1 MNINPNLRSGQ
12 RPCKHQKDT
21 QWTRN
26 EKRETKHECKRYTN
40 SSFRV
45 PSHPDAGISDGRPS
59 ASSSMCTQRLGDALT
74 SQGDEMAN
82 LNILGFGAESVKCR
96 TEKLYSSL
104 FRADGCVCVCASK
117 WLHEK
122 GKLFVVWADCRY
134 RVKVDAVGGFW
145 AFVTFHR
152 INKSNYGKWKTIR
165 SVHLFYS
172 VFSLRHT
179 YHKHILSLSSWGNL
193 CEWMWVSV
201 CVRHLIHLLPSCFLS
216 LFIFSSDF
224 IYLFFCS
231 RSLVCLSLFVG
242 GLFHS
247 HRFAVSAL
255 CPFVWRFIRCVCV

>member
-1 MNINPNLRSGQ
+1 MNINPNLKSGQ

-26 EKRETKHECKRYTN
+26 EKRETKHECERYTN

-45 PSHPDAGISDGRPS
+45 LRIRTPAYSVGGHRRHRLCVLSDWVMPSQAKVMKWPI
-59 ASSSMCTQRLGDALT
+59 LT
-74 SQGDEMAN
+74 
-82 LNILGFGAESVKCR
+82 FSVSGWKR
-96 TEKLYSSL
+96 KVSNGEAL
-104 FRADGCVCVCASK
+104 FRSVPYTWVCVCASK
-117 WLHEK
+117 RLHEK

-179 YHKHILSLSSWGNL
+179 YHKHILAFVWQSGRL
-193 CEWMWVSV
+193 SV
-201 CVRHLIHLLPSCFLS
+201 CVCMASHPFVAVVLLISF
-216 LFIFSSDF
+216 
-224 IYLFFCS
+224 YLFFWFYLFFAPAFS
-231 RSLVCLSLFVG
+231 FVRPFLSAVYSIRM
-242 GLFHS
+242 GLQ
-247 HRFAVSAL
+247 
-255 CPFVWRFIRCVCV
+255 